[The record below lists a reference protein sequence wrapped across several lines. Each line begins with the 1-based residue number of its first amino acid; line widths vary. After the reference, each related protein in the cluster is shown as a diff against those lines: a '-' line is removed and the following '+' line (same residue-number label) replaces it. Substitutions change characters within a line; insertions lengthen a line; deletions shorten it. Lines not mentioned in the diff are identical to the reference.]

1 MIYLFRGWTLL
12 AVCILLMPCY
22 ATAEFYQ
29 YKDADGNL
37 VFTDD
42 YSQVPENQRN
52 QTQKYDSVKP
62 AARLSDSESDGLES
76 GKNASRPL
84 IEPAK
89 MQRQE
94 LEKEYKRLQE
104 VRRLLM
110 LEKEQVKTVE
120 EQKSYNEKVNQ
131 LNQHINEFSEKI
143 NSFNQSVPP

>member
-1 MIYLFRGWTLL
+1 MRYLFRGWTLL

-29 YKDADGNL
+29 YKDANGNL

-52 QTQKYDSVKP
+52 QTQKHDSVKS
-62 AARLSDSESDGLES
+62 ATRLSDSESDGLES
-76 GKNASRPL
+76 GKDARRPL
-84 IEPAK
+84 TEPAK

-110 LEKEQVKTVE
+110 LEKDQVKTVN

-131 LNQHINEFSEKI
+131 LNQQINQFSEKI
-143 NSFNQSVPP
+143 NSFNQSVAP